1 MTDPA
6 ARTERLVSEFRRRF
20 GGSPQVCVRAPG
32 RVPLMG
38 SHTDYNDGFVVPAA
52 IDRDVR
58 IAASPR
64 ADATVRLYSLN
75 FDQSDEFRLSDF
87 AKADAAPWSNYVRG
101 VARILQSEGLAL
113 PGLDAALE
121 GNVPLGA
128 GLSSSAAIE
137 VATAVLFQALSDW
150 QLEGPVLARL
160 CQRAENEFV
169 GMNCGIM
176 DQFISLLGKADHV
189 LCLDCRDLS
198 YEVVPFEADD
208 VRLVVADTR
217 KPREL
222 VDSQYNVRRATCER
236 GAATLATKI
245 PGVRA
250 LRDVTSAQLAEFADL
265 LAPADLPVCRHV
277 VAENE
282 RVLASIDAL
291 KQGDLRRFA
300 AFMDA
305 AQDSFATDFDGSCP
319 ELDAMVAVARSLP
332 GVWSAM
338 TAGAGWGGC
347 IVCIVE
353 ADAVDH
359 FVAEVGKR
367 YTPRTGLTPE
377 VYVCQTAAGAGQLA

>member
-1 MTDPA
+1 
-6 ARTERLVSEFRRRF
+6 
-20 GGSPQVCVRAPG
+20 
-32 RVPLMG
+32 
-38 SHTDYNDGFVVPAA
+38 
-52 IDRDVR
+52 
-58 IAASPR
+58 
-64 ADATVRLYSLN
+64 
-75 FDQSDEFRLSDF
+75 
-87 AKADAAPWSNYVRG
+87 
-101 VARILQSEGLAL
+101 
-113 PGLDAALE
+113 
-121 GNVPLGA
+121 
-128 GLSSSAAIE
+128 
-137 VATAVLFQALSDW
+137 
-150 QLEGPVLARL
+150 
-160 CQRAENEFV
+160 
-169 GMNCGIM
+169 
-176 DQFISLLGKADHV
+176 
-189 LCLDCRDLS
+189 
-198 YEVVPFEADD
+198 

-236 GAATLATKI
+236 GAAALATKI
-245 PGVRA
+245 RGVRA
-250 LRDVTSAQLAEFADL
+250 LRDVSSAQLTEFADL